1 MLRLENVSH
10 SFKNGSEVLKVLHH
24 IEFEVKEGEMIAL
37 LGSSG
42 SGKSTLLNLMAGLM
56 KPTEGHIY
64 IAGQD
69 IVKFSENKLAVFR
82 RKHIGFI
89 FQAYEL
95 IPTLTILENVEL
107 PLVFQSVSGSKRRK
121 KALELLEMMGI
132 ADKARLYPSQLSG
145 GQQQRVSIAR
155 SLITEPSVIFADE
168 PTGNLDTRTEE
179 EIIRIMMN
187 LNESMNTTFVV
198 VTHEMEVAAQM
209 KKTIMLR
216 DGYLVRP
223 DEKQPMLAHAPSLP
237 GGDLQASAD
246 ESDMQDDSESAEK
259 AGDVS

>member
-10 SFKNGSEVLKVLHH
+10 SFKNGNEVLKVLHN
-24 IEFEVKEGEMIAL
+24 IQFEVQKGEMIAL

-64 IAGQD
+64 IADQD
-69 IVKFSENKLAVFR
+69 IVKYGENKLAVFR

-95 IPTLTILENVEL
+95 IPTLTVRENVEL
-107 PLVFQSVSGSKRRK
+107 PLVFQSVSPSKRRK
-121 KALELLEMMGI
+121 KAMELLEMTGI
-132 ADKARLYPSQLSG
+132 GDKAALYPSQLSG

-168 PTGNLDTRTEE
+168 PTGNLDTKTEE
-179 EIIRIMMN
+179 EIIRIMMA
-187 LNESMNTTFVV
+187 LNESMQTTFVI

-216 DGYLVRP
+216 DGYLV
-223 DEKQPMLAHAPSLP
+223 QPEDHAAPTTGHKAPNATSVLSGVP
-237 GGDLQASAD
+237 VH
-246 ESDMQDDSESAEK
+246 SEG
-259 AGDVS
+259 AGEVS